1 MPWSKLCLRGTPLQ
15 CSTWCTQAFSIW
27 AVEQDVVVCG
37 NDLGIGALT
46 MVVAW
51 HVGATR
57 GLHHVHS
64 RRELPQ
70 LSQSSQTTCA
80 GAHGFAARHSA
91 LPPAILAPGSA
102 MPGPRARPALT
113 GARAPQF
120 QRRGKATRLGEGRQ
134 AGRADGRRG
143 RMHSRRKGQRSLTD
157 TPWSHQTCCE
167 AGERDREE

>member
-1 MPWSKLCLRGTPLQ
+1 
-15 CSTWCTQAFSIW
+15 
-27 AVEQDVVVCG
+27 
-37 NDLGIGALT
+37 

-102 MPGPRARPALT
+102 MPGPRSSTGTHGRARTPVPA
-113 GARAPQF
+113 
-120 QRRGKATRLGEGRQ
+120 QRKATRLGEGDKQ
-134 AGRADGRRG
+134 GEPMDAEEECIPAGKDRG
-143 RMHSRRKGQRSLTD
+143 V
-157 TPWSHQTCCE
+157 
-167 AGERDREE
+167 